1 MIESNVFANALL
13 KDGKLMFWW
22 SGSKCN
28 MPEDFYKDF
37 MIAGMNMKEE
47 LATGKY
53 RLETELIDHI
63 GSKEEEDFYRQ
74 FPLHEDFKGR
84 KPYAET

>member
-1 MIESNVFANALL
+1 MNEIYANALL

-28 MPEDFYKDF
+28 MPADFYKDF
-37 MIAGMNMKEE
+37 MFAGMSMKAE

-53 RLETELIDHI
+53 RLETKKILHVD
-63 GSKEEEDFYRQ
+63 SKEAEDFYRQ
-74 FPLHEDFKGR
+74 FQLHEDFKGW